1 VREGGFS
8 RTITVLPVHDIETA
22 CEWYAAALEMATAY
36 LHEGDHP
43 DEVTNYAILARDGV
57 AVHLILDEPAP
68 YGDTWTL
75 AGTGYLYLKVRGVRS
90 IFDSVRAKGIETTQD
105 LEVAPWGAIGFELR
119 DPSGNLIRV
128 EEDASG

>member
-1 VREGGFS
+1 VSEGCFA
-8 RTITVLPVHDIETA
+8 RTITVLPVHDIEIA
-22 CEWYAAALEMATAY
+22 CEWYAEALGMATAY

-43 DEVTNYAILARDGV
+43 DEVTNYAILVRDGV

-90 IFDSVRAKGIETTQD
+90 VFDSVRSKGIETTQD
-105 LEVAPWGAIGFELR
+105 LEVAPWGASGFELR

-128 EEDASG
+128 EEEDAG